1 MNFLSHRLNWGSVLG
16 LMLGVAFAAVCVTA
30 HAQSQPQSQPSG
42 AGHSHADHA
51 GHAGHSAAATP
62 ASVPMSD
69 AEVRRI
75 DRDAGK
81 VTLRHGPIPN
91 LDMPPMTMVF
101 VAKDKAMLEGLKA
114 GDKVRFRAV
123 EQQGAYIVTTIEPVR

>member
-1 MNFLSHRLNWGSVLG
+1 MASASPRSES
-16 LMLGVAFAAVCVTA
+16 ASPAA
-30 HAQSQPQSQPSG
+30 HATAQAG
-42 AGHSHADHA
+42 A
-51 GHAGHSAAATP
+51 
-62 ASVPMSD
+62 PMSD

>member
-1 MNFLSHRLNWGSVLG
+1 MNPRYSRLALG
-16 LMLGVAFAAVCVTA
+16 LATFALITGA
-30 HAQSQPQSQPSG
+30 HAQSSAPASAP
-42 AGHSHADHA
+42 
-51 GHAGHSAAATP
+51 GHAGHGDPKAAT
-62 ASVPMSD
+62 AQAGAPMSD

-81 VTLRHGPIPN
+81 LTLRHGPIPN